1 MFRSASPEW
10 VKRFP
15 WRVASIAVV
24 QYCCRPAEVVLLMNQ
39 VQISLPV
46 ACSGLDADG
55 VADLTAELRREVL
68 DTDVDS
74 VELVAAGEAPEG
86 AKSSTLVAV
95 GALAVTLAPT
105 VMESLMGVI
114 ASWLSRQSADVNV
127 KIDGNRFQGRVSKA
141 QLDEL
146 VEAYLGRVHNRS

>member
-1 MFRSASPEW
+1 
-10 VKRFP
+10 
-15 WRVASIAVV
+15 
-24 QYCCRPAEVVLLMNQ
+24 MNQ
-39 VQISLPV
+39 VQISLLV